1 MKKILFICGSPVWGR
16 PSPLSGMTI
25 LKKPATEY
33 CRLANELFKEK
44 GMDWQIE
51 LANVDPG
58 EFEKLF
64 EGEYDIFAFLPEGR
78 TRLWMY
84 QTELEKSGAYVY
96 YLTMMEFHQKKVSKL
111 VDYVRKLEEA
121 RENKSES

>member
-1 MKKILFICGSPVWGR
+1 MRKILFICGSPVWGR

-25 LKKPATEY
+25 LKKPASEY
-33 CRLANELFKEK
+33 CKLANAMFQEENL
-44 GMDWQIE
+44 DWEIE
-51 LANVDPG
+51 LANVDPS
-58 EFEKLF
+58 EFETLF
-64 EGEYDIFAFLPEGR
+64 KAGYDLFVFLPEGK

-111 VDYVRKLEEA
+111 IDYVKKLEKA
-121 RENKSES
+121 REN